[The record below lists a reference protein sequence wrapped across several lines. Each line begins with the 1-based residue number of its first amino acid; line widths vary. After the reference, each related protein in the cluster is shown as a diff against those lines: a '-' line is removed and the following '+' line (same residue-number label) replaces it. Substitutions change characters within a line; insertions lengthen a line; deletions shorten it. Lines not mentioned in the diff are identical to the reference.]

1 MPQTGALTVLTLI
14 RSSFVQVQADDPRD
28 VVVWLDMAAA
38 RSAGLRRS
46 FRPFSISARLRL
58 RDRARTAAPPP
69 SRWYVLYLLL
79 LLRSKARRSA
89 ERTRRQQQ
97 HQV

>member
-69 SRWYVLYLLL
+69 SRWYVLYPL

-89 ERTRRQQQ
+89 ESTRRQQQ